1 MITEEE
7 LLQIMEAEGYSPEEI
22 DKACATNYGAIK
34 DLDELAKAIQEI
46 AENVR
51 QACETL
57 GKALRE
63 AFAPAAE
70 RLRQAL
76 EALATDYQAKPRQ
89 KLPRPPRCAGPQNK
103 GRSWIRQ
110 PPRLA
115 RSSCRKM
122 RR

>member
-7 LLQIMEAEGYSPEEI
+7 LRQIMEAEGYNPEEI
-22 DKACATNYGAIK
+22 DEACATNYGAIK

-51 QACETL
+51 QACETM

-70 RLRQAL
+70 SLRQAL
-76 EALATDYQAKPRQ
+76 EALAAECQAKPRQ
-89 KLPRPPRCAGPQNK
+89 KLPRPPRYEGPQNK
-103 GRSWIRQ
+103 GRTWTRQ
-110 PPRLA
+110 PLRQA